1 VKIERPR
8 WKQWSDHSKRPFLLA
23 QILAEKPQMPERRYA
38 DEDPESSYIKAKNA
52 ALRLLSYRSR
62 SEKEVQR
69 RLQGRFTQDAVDRTL
84 SDLRRQ
90 GLLDDVAFAKQ
101 WREKR
106 ERFRPR
112 GPAVIRQELQ
122 KLGVD
127 REVIR
132 EALSGFDS
140 SANAYQAGSKY
151 ASKLSVDNAGDFRRK
166 LGGFLHRRGFE
177 GDVLGQTVERIWRE
191 LLDPLDGSV
200 DGDGQYD

>member
-1 VKIERPR
+1 
-8 WKQWSDHSKRPFLLA
+8 
-23 QILAEKPQMPERRYA
+23 MPEPQHGPRTRT
-38 DEDPESSYIKAKNA
+38 EDPKSAYLKAKNA

-69 RLQGRFTQDAVDRTL
+69 RLQGRFSEDVIDRTV

-90 GLLDDVAFAKQ
+90 GLLDDLAFAKE
-101 WREKR
+101 WREQR

-112 GPAVIRQELQ
+112 GPAVIKHELQ

-127 REVIR
+127 REIIR
-132 EALSGFDS
+132 DALSDFDA

-151 ASKLSVDNAGDFRRK
+151 ASKLSVDDANAFRRR

-177 GDVLGQTVERIWRE
+177 GDVLGQTVERLWRE
-191 LLDPLDGSV
+191 LAT
-200 DGDGQYD
+200 